1 MGIEPKPVEHV
12 RPPRVPSYQE
22 QSRMR
27 NFQTAAIGK
36 EPNSTKLPCSLCQ
49 SFDHG
54 VWFCK
59 EFYDT
64 GVDDRWKIAK
74 EKQLCFRC
82 LASDH
87 WGKDCLKARTYGI
100 DGYSRNHHRLLHGSE
115 VLSETGPMTMLPHAD
130 DGRRPDVPREG
141 APAVIL
147 TSCNAETPTES
158 YSLRTV
164 PVWMKANGR
173 KVKINAILDDASN
186 ETFLNEAV
194 AGILGLQELFEK
206 VQVYALNHTVEA
218 FQSMPI
224 KIESV
229 DGRFSKEI
237 SPKTCPQ
244 KVTGNYRVNWKD
256 HQNKWRHLT
265 QCNFPKPAND
275 GLVHLLIGI
284 DNAQFHYSHV
294 DLRGKNGGPIAR
306 HRPLGLSCIG
316 APDENETARTRSHV
330 IRSLFTR
337 EPIWS
342 EGKESCCDVDKSGE
356 VWLRL

>member
-1 MGIEPKPVEHV
+1 M
-12 RPPRVPSYQE
+12 
-22 QSRMR
+22 
-27 NFQTAAIGK
+27 
-36 EPNSTKLPCSLCQ
+36 
-49 SFDHG
+49 
-54 VWFCK
+54 
-59 EFYDT
+59 
-64 GVDDRWKIAK
+64 DDCWKIAK
-74 EKQLCFRC
+74 EKKLCFRC
-82 LASDH
+82 LASRR
-87 WGKDCLKARTYGI
+87 KDFLRSRACGI
-100 DGYSRNHHRLLHGSE
+100 DVCSRNHHRLLHGSE
-115 VLSETGPMTMLPHAD
+115 DLSETGPMTTLPRAD
-130 DGRRPDVPREG
+130 NGRHPDVPREG
-141 APAVIL
+141 APAVTL
-147 TSCNAETPTES
+147 TSCSTETPTES
-158 YSLRTV
+158 YSFRTV

-194 AGILGLQELFEK
+194 AGILGLQEPFEK
-206 VQVYALNHTVEA
+206 VQVYALNDTVET

-237 SPKTCPQ
+237 SPKTCLQ
-244 KVTGNYRVNWKD
+244 KVTGNYRVVNWKD
-256 HQNKWRHLT
+256 YQNKWRHLT

-306 HRPLGLSCIG
+306 HGPLGLSCIG

-356 VWLRL
+356 VWLRPRWQTRTHRRRKTSLRQSERFPQV